1 MAKHENLPFPIS
13 TTYFD
18 GQTADTTTFTATN
31 LEGKEYEV
39 EDLNYVP
46 ATFSATKTLRT
57 AYLKKVRIIRNVSG
71 VGLEGGYLVEPQQS
85 GTDGRFYLGRV
96 NGYSTVGG
104 GGATNNPSY
113 GLDEF
118 LPSAGV
124 ANNDLAYVTV
134 EGPFLGNMSLTAGE
148 VLGLGNSIAAATPVS
163 VGDLLLAATAAAST
177 FATTQVST
185 MTCGRLA
192 GLTFAGTTA
201 TGITLGL
208 NIIAR
213 LGRALS
219 AVTTNQTTGVPLL
232 MYFTKL

>member
-18 GQTADTTTFTATN
+18 GQTADTTTTTAVN

-46 ATFSATKTLRT
+46 ATFTATKTLRT
-57 AYLKKVRIIRNVSG
+57 AYLKHVRIMRNVAT

-85 GTDGRFYLGRV
+85 GTDGRFYLGRI
-96 NGYSTVGG
+96 NGYSTVGNT
-104 GGATNNPSY
+104 GATNNPSY

-118 LPSAGV
+118 LPAAGV
-124 ANNDLAYVTV
+124 PVNDLAYCTI
-134 EGPFLGNMSLTAGE
+134 EGPFLGNVSLTQGE
-148 VLGLGNSIAAATPVS
+148 QLGTGNSIAAATPIS
-163 VGDLLLAATAAAST
+163 VGDLLIAATAAAST

-192 GLTFAGTTA
+192 GLSLGTT
-201 TGITLGL
+201 GVTLGL

-219 AVTTNQTTGVPLL
+219 NLTTNQTTGVPLL

>member
-1 MAKHENLPFPIS
+1 MAKHENLPFPIG

-18 GQTADTTTFTATN
+18 GQTADTTTTTATN

-57 AYLKKVRIIRNVSG
+57 AFLKRVRIVRNVSG
-71 VGLEGGYLVEPQQS
+71 VSLAGGYLVAPQQS

-96 NGYSTVGG
+96 NGYSTIGNT
-104 GGATNNPSY
+104 GATNNPYY

-118 LPSAGV
+118 LPTAGV
-124 ANNDLAYVTV
+124 PNNDLCYATI
-134 EGPFLGNMSLTAGE
+134 EGPFLGNLSLTAGE
-148 VLGLGNSIAAATPVS
+148 VLGTGNSIAAATPVS
-163 VGDLLLAATAAAST
+163 VGDLLIAATAAAST
-177 FATTQVST
+177 FATTQTST

-192 GLTFAGTTA
+192 GFSLGTTG
-201 TGITLGL
+201 TTLGL

>member
-1 MAKHENLPFPIS
+1 MAKSENLPFPIG

-31 LEGKEYEV
+31 LEGKEYYV
-39 EDLNYVP
+39 EDLFYVP
-46 ATFSATKTLRT
+46 SPFSATKTLRT
-57 AYLKKVRIIRNVSG
+57 AYLKRVRIVRNVAT

-85 GTDGRFYLGRV
+85 GTDGRYYLGRV
-96 NGYSTVGG
+96 NGYSTVGNT
-104 GGATNNPSY
+104 GATNNPSY

-118 LPSAGV
+118 LPAAGV
-124 ANNDLAYVTV
+124 AVNDLAYVTI
-134 EGPFLGNMSLTAGE
+134 EGPFLGNLSLTAGE
-148 VLGLGNSIAAATPVS
+148 VLGTGNSIAAATPVS
-163 VGDLLLAATAAAST
+163 VGDLLIAATAAAST

-192 GLTFAGTTA
+192 GLSLGTTG
-201 TGITLGL
+201 TTLGL

-232 MYFTKL
+232 MYFTHL